1 MTCANSAGVSPS
13 TTVTLTVTPAVTIG
27 SGGGAL
33 DAVALLGLAG
43 LLGARRLRAR
53 LSTPSPRTH

>member
-1 MTCANSAGVSPS
+1 MSCSNSTGVSPS

-33 DAVALLGLAG
+33 DGFTLLGLAG
-43 LLGARRLRAR
+43 LIAARKLRGRAQAAR
-53 LSTPSPRTH
+53 S